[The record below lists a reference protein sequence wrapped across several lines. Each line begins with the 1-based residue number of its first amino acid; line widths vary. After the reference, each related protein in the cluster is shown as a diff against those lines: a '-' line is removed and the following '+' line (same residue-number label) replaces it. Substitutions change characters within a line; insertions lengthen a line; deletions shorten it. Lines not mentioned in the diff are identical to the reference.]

1 MRRDTALKLL
11 SPHGENLIKMM
22 KNVAIPVQGQKKR
35 KKIAT
40 PSNLSIF
47 SNFYTSGLWLTPAN

>member
-22 KNVAIPVQGQKKR
+22 KNVAIPVQGQKKE
-35 KKIAT
+35 KKLLHLAILAFLAT
-40 PSNLSIF
+40 FIHQDF
-47 SNFYTSGLWLTPAN
+47 G